1 MKEQKQVYRHFIDSA
16 SWKRLLGYIHKRVR
30 EANHTNC
37 QQSQVRV
44 RQNWVEN

>member
-1 MKEQKQVYRHFIDSA
+1 MKEQKQVYRHFTDSA
-16 SWKRLLGYIHKRVR
+16 SWKRLLGYIHKKVR

-44 RQNWVEN
+44 GHNWV